1 MNALIEWMVRNPVTP
16 NLFMLVLIIGGLA
29 AGMRVTQEVFPD
41 FVLDRVQVNVTYDGA
56 GPDDIEKGILLAI
69 EDAIA
74 GLDGVKRI
82 TSRAR
87 DGGGSV
93 WVELRAGSDRRAAA
107 NDIQTAID
115 DISSFPEGTEPPI
128 AKVAARRREVLEVDL
143 FGEVSRRALFDAA
156 EDLRITLLADPG
168 ISQVEIENR
177 QELEIAVELS
187 PDQLRAHG
195 LTVDQVA
202 NAIRHSS
209 ALVPAGT
216 VTTADGDIALRFDA
230 LRDEVATL
238 RAVPLLTSAVGT
250 EVQLGDIARIE
261 ERFADLRRETF
272 YNGVPAISIEVF
284 RVGAE
289 TPNSVSAATHAVLD
303 DAALPAGIG
312 WVINQDGSKVF
323 KQRLDLLL
331 RNAGWGLALVLIM
344 LTLFLDARLAF
355 WVAAG
360 IFTVFTGTLLLM
372 PVLSLSIN
380 LVSMFA
386 FIVALGIVVDD
397 AIVVGENIHAHRRVT
412 SDGAVAAVRGVQ
424 EVFTPVVFAVLTNI
438 VAFMPLL
445 FLPGWF
451 GKIWA
456 VIPLMVSI
464 AFTLSLLEALFI
476 LPAHLRHGGGGRD
489 NRRRWAN
496 MGMRWLVLKFYK
508 PTLETCL
515 RYRYPTLAFG
525 SVAVLLTVGLL
536 QGGRVATEF
545 FPEIESDRAEVN
557 VTMPPGSSLLE
568 RRVVR
573 DRLDAAARAVI
584 ADNGGDVVATGVAS
598 WIQGDRINMN
608 VYLADSDVRVLGAK
622 DFNRAWRAAAG
633 PSPEAQ
639 AVVFVSD
646 GGGPGSGKALTL
658 RLTHPDNKVLR
669 AAADALKEE
678 FAAFPALTDIESS
691 FETGGREL
699 EVELTAQ
706 GRALGLT
713 VEEVGRQ
720 LRAAVS
726 GVVAQTLQR
735 GRDEI
740 TVRVRLPEDDR
751 SRLGRV
757 LGLPI
762 RLADGQQVPLDAV
775 ATVTDGRASASIRR
789 EDGARIVSVSAN
801 TSDPRGL
808 GGVRRTLNDT
818 VAPALERA
826 YPRLSVGAG
835 GRQRDR
841 AETEASLQFSALL
854 AMIGVYALL
863 AIALQSYA
871 LPLVVMIAIPLGL
884 VGAVLGHLLMNYP
897 VSVVSQLGMVALAGV
912 VVNDSL
918 ILVDSARRRAL
929 RTGDVFTAIRNA
941 AIRRVRPIVLTTITT
956 FGGLAPMIFET
967 SRQAQFVIPMAI
979 SLGYGLLFTTI
990 FILLVVPCVFLV
1002 VKDADRAAQW
1012 LLRREPLLPSA
1023 GAV

>member
-1 MNALIEWMVRNPVTP
+1 
-16 NLFMLVLIIGGLA
+16 
-29 AGMRVTQEVFPD
+29 
-41 FVLDRVQVNVTYDGA
+41 
-56 GPDDIEKGILLAI
+56 
-69 EDAIA
+69 
-74 GLDGVKRI
+74 
-82 TSRAR
+82 
-87 DGGGSV
+87 
-93 WVELRAGSDRRAAA
+93 
-107 NDIQTAID
+107 
-115 DISSFPEGTEPPI
+115 
-128 AKVAARRREVLEVDL
+128 
-143 FGEVSRRALFDAA
+143 
-156 EDLRITLLADPG
+156 
-168 ISQVEIENR
+168 
-177 QELEIAVELS
+177 
-187 PDQLRAHG
+187 
-195 LTVDQVA
+195 
-202 NAIRHSS
+202 
-209 ALVPAGT
+209 
-216 VTTADGDIALRFDA
+216 
-230 LRDEVATL
+230 
-238 RAVPLLTSAVGT
+238 
-250 EVQLGDIARIE
+250 
-261 ERFADLRRETF
+261 
-272 YNGVPAISIEVF
+272 
-284 RVGAE
+284 
-289 TPNSVSAATHAVLD
+289 
-303 DAALPAGIG
+303 
-312 WVINQDGSKVF
+312 
-323 KQRLDLLL
+323 
-331 RNAGWGLALVLIM
+331 
-344 LTLFLDARLAF
+344 
-355 WVAAG
+355 
-360 IFTVFTGTLLLM
+360 
-372 PVLSLSIN
+372 
-380 LVSMFA
+380 
-386 FIVALGIVVDD
+386 
-397 AIVVGENIHAHRRVT
+397 
-412 SDGAVAAVRGVQ
+412 
-424 EVFTPVVFAVLTNI
+424 
-438 VAFMPLL
+438 
-445 FLPGWF
+445 
-451 GKIWA
+451 
-456 VIPLMVSI
+456 
-464 AFTLSLLEALFI
+464 
-476 LPAHLRHGGGGRD
+476 
-489 NRRRWAN
+489 
-496 MGMRWLVLKFYK
+496 
-508 PTLETCL
+508 
-515 RYRYPTLAFG
+515 
-525 SVAVLLTVGLL
+525 
-536 QGGRVATEF
+536 
-545 FPEIESDRAEVN
+545 
-557 VTMPPGSSLLE
+557 
-568 RRVVR
+568 
-573 DRLDAAARAVI
+573 
-584 ADNGGDVVATGVAS
+584 
-598 WIQGDRINMN
+598 MN